1 MSVKENRDLVIERVQ
16 KEIIGPGS
24 DLFHCKEDFRDE
36 IIEGKPLQRYFS
48 GILFPKQLQP
58 NAGDNGEQEMKDED
72 ADDVADLSSDM
83 VEEEN
88 KLKEVFEEDE
98 DETDKTDTQ
107 PKYTSN
113 TFFPSHFGI
122 TFAVENTCKKFKA

>member
-1 MSVKENRDLVIERVQ
+1 MSIKGNRNIVIERVQ

-24 DLFHCKEDFRDE
+24 DLFQCKEDLSDE
-36 IIEGKPLQRYFS
+36 VIDEKPLRRYFS

-58 NAGDNGEQEMKDED
+58 SLSGDDDLEMRVED
-72 ADDVADLSSDM
+72 SDDVTDFDSNFAEPESTVNEIS
-83 VEEEN
+83 
-88 KLKEVFEEDE
+88 EVGE

-113 TFFPSHFGI
+113 TFFPSHFWDNI
-122 TFAVENTCKKFKA
+122 CCRKIL